1 MRPIWVRVKP
11 GWCTSAQ
18 LKGWYEVNMNIRMK
32 MLSVLALLFAVLI
45 LLEIAI
51 QKQVLMPSFVE
62 LERDD
67 AKTSMTRIDNAL
79 DTARYNLQLSAADW
93 GNWGELYQFV
103 QGHNAE
109 FVKMNVTKA
118 TLKQLQVDMV
128 MIVDLTGQV
137 LVSSA
142 RDLSSGEL
150 MNLDFAAQKALPEN
164 FPWRSRLTQG
174 NAANGLIS
182 TNQGVMM
189 LAGAPILDGSGGGLW
204 KGMAIM
210 GRLLTPGQVLSIAT
224 QAQARLSMIPNRSA
238 EDRLVETSAL
248 TQVYR
253 SFADIYGHPVMTLR
267 VDLPRKITAHGQRA
281 VVYASAYLIVA
292 GVAALLLL
300 MVVVNRVVL
309 APLGRMTRHAVALGK
324 GTDLTARLDLPGHD
338 EVAVLAREFD
348 RMLGRVADSQRQL
361 MDQSYQ
367 AGFAELA
374 KGVLHNLGNA
384 MTPLGVRLS
393 KLRERLRDAPSA
405 DVERAFEEFTREEPG
420 SDRYADLQAFL
431 RLGHRELSAALNDA
445 QENVIVIER
454 QTAVAQSALSELMRS
469 TRNEHVIE
477 SVRLPELISQTLDIV
492 PDVCRQR
499 LAVDADESLQR
510 VGVVQVAR
518 TVLRLVLQNFIINA
532 ADAVRDAGRERGVF
546 KVVAE
551 IVHASDREQLHLCC
565 EDDGAG
571 IAQANLERVFDKGFS
586 TKSRD
591 TNYGIGLHWCAN
603 AIAALGGR
611 IWAAS
616 DGPGC
621 GASMHLML
629 PLPRR
634 VETSS

>member
-1 MRPIWVRVKP
+1 
-11 GWCTSAQ
+11 
-18 LKGWYEVNMNIRMK
+18 MNIRMK

-45 LLEIAI
+45 LLDIAI

-79 DTARYNLQLSAADW
+79 ATALYNLQLSAADW

-103 QGHNAE
+103 EGHNAD
-109 FVKMNVTKA
+109 FVKTNVTPA
-118 TLKQLQVDMV
+118 TLKQLQVNMV
-128 MIVDLTGQV
+128 MIVDLTGKV
-137 LVSSA
+137 FVSSA
-142 RDLSSGEL
+142 RDLDSGEL
-150 MNLDFAAQKALPEN
+150 MNLSFATQKALPEN
-164 FPWRSRLTQG
+164 FPWRSRWTQG
-174 NAANGLIS
+174 KPANGLIS

-210 GRLLTPGQVLSIAT
+210 GRLVTPDQVLRIGT
-224 QAQARLSMIPNRSA
+224 QAQASLSMVPSRGA
-238 EDRLVETSAL
+238 EDRLVESDTL

-253 SFADIYGHPVMTLR
+253 SFADLYGHPVMTLR
-267 VDLPRKITAHGQRA
+267 VDLPRNITAHGQRA

-292 GVAALLLL
+292 GVAALFLL
-300 MVVVNRVVL
+300 MVVLNRVVL
-309 APLGRMTRHAVALGK
+309 APLNRMTRHAVALGK

-361 MDQSYQ
+361 VDQSYQ

-384 MTPLGVRLS
+384 LTPLGVRLTRV
-393 KLRERLRDAPSA
+393 RERLRGAPAA
-405 DVERAFEEFTREEPG
+405 DLERAFEELTREEPG

-431 RLGHRELSAALNDA
+431 RLGHRELGAALNDA

-454 QTAVAQSALSELMRS
+454 QTGIVQSALSELMRS
-469 TRNEHVIE
+469 TRNEQVIE
-477 SVRLPELISQTLDIV
+477 SVRLPELISQALDIV
-492 PDVCRQR
+492 PDGCRRR

-532 ADAVRDAGRERGVF
+532 ADAVRDAGREKGKF

-551 IVHASDREQLHLCC
+551 IIHDADRKQLHLRC

-571 IAQANLERVFDKGFS
+571 IAKANLERVFDKGFS
-586 TKSRD
+586 TKSRE

-603 AIAALGGR
+603 AVTALGGR

-629 PLPRR
+629 PLPSRA
-634 VETSS
+634 ETSS

>member
-1 MRPIWVRVKP
+1 
-11 GWCTSAQ
+11 
-18 LKGWYEVNMNIRMK
+18 MK

-45 LLEIAI
+45 VLEIVI

-79 DTARYNLQLSAADW
+79 DTALYNLQLSAADW

-109 FVKMNVTKA
+109 FVKTNVTTA
-118 TLKQLQVDMV
+118 TLKQLQVNMV

-142 RDLSSGEL
+142 RDLDSGEL
-150 MNLDFAAQKALPEN
+150 VNLDFAAQKGLPEN

-189 LAGAPILDGSGGGLW
+189 LAGAPILDGTGGGLW

-210 GRLLTPGQVLSIAT
+210 GRLLTPDQILRIGT

-238 EDRLVETSAL
+238 EDRLVETDAL
-248 TQVYR
+248 TKVYR

-267 VDLPRKITAHGQRA
+267 VDLPRNITAHGQRA
-281 VVYASAYLIVA
+281 VVYDSAYLVVA

-300 MVVVNRVVL
+300 MVVLNRVVL
-309 APLGRMTRHAVALGK
+309 APLDRMTRHAVALGK

-348 RMLGRVADSQRQL
+348 RMLSRVADSHRQL
-361 MDQSYQ
+361 IDQSYQ

-393 KLRERLRDAPSA
+393 KVRERLRGAPAA
-405 DVERAFEEFTREEPG
+405 DVECAFEELTREAPG

-431 RLGHRELSAALNDA
+431 RLGHRELGAALDNA
-445 QENVIVIER
+445 QENLIVIER
-454 QTAVAQSALSELMRS
+454 QTAIVQSALSELMRS
-469 TRNEHVIE
+469 TRNEHVFE

-492 PDVCRQR
+492 PDVCRRR
-499 LAVDADESLQR
+499 LAVNADESLQQ

-532 ADAVRDAGRERGVF
+532 ADAVRDAGREKGVF
-546 KVVAE
+546 KVLAE
-551 IVHASDREQLHLCC
+551 IVHDPNREQLHLRC
-565 EDDGAG
+565 EDDGVG
-571 IAQANLERVFDKGFS
+571 IAKANLERVFDKGFS

-603 AIAALGGR
+603 AVAALGGR
-611 IWAAS
+611 IWATS

-621 GASMHLML
+621 GAAMHLML
-629 PLPRR
+629 PLPSR
-634 VETSS
+634 VETSA

>member
-11 GWCTSAQ
+11 HGCTAGQ
-18 LKGWYEVNMNIRMK
+18 LKGWYEANMNIRMK

-45 LLEIAI
+45 LLDIAI
-51 QKQVLMPSFVE
+51 QKQVLMPSFIE

-79 DTARYNLQLSAADW
+79 DTALYNLQLSAADW

-109 FVKMNVTKA
+109 FVKTNVTTA
-118 TLKQLQVDMV
+118 TLKQLQVNMV
-128 MIVDLTGQV
+128 IIVDLTGQL

-142 RDLSSGEL
+142 RDLDSGEL
-150 MNLDFAAQKALPEN
+150 VNLDFATQKALPEN

-189 LAGAPILDGSGGGLW
+189 LAGAPILDGSGGGVW

-210 GRLLTPGQVLSIAT
+210 GRLLTPGQVLRIGT

-238 EDRLVETSAL
+238 EDRLVETGAL

-281 VVYASAYLIVA
+281 VVYASAYLLVA

-300 MVVVNRVVL
+300 MVVLNRVVL

-393 KLRERLRDAPSA
+393 KVRERLRGAPAA
-405 DVERAFEEFTREEPG
+405 DVERAFEELAREEPG

-431 RLGHRELSAALNDA
+431 RLGHRELGAALNDA

-454 QTAVAQSALSELMRS
+454 QTAIVQSALSELMRS
-469 TRNEHVIE
+469 TNNEHVIE

-492 PDVCRQR
+492 PDVCRRR

-546 KVVAE
+546 KVAAE
-551 IVHASDREQLHLCC
+551 IVHDSDREQLHLRC
-565 EDDGAG
+565 EDDGVG
-571 IAQANLERVFDKGFS
+571 IANANLERVFDKGFS
-586 TKSRD
+586 TKSRE

-603 AIAALGGR
+603 AVAALGGR
-611 IWAAS
+611 IWATS

-629 PLPRR
+629 PLPSR
-634 VETSS
+634 VET